1 MPMLT
6 VCAGCGGVSH
16 IKCNTHHPHPRTKRQ
31 ANGLYFGILFCKHSV
46 KSCNSFCI
54 KSIKYVWHS
63 NTPKRRLT
71 FSAFENCAV
80 CKILFV
86 VCMLSSKS
94 HNFDWPLAR
103 IHKVFVYVGLVVVIV
118 LCSFVSVSLFT
129 KSRVKWTFAIYLPLG
144 INRKS
149 PLTLLNFLCLSVR
162 AESNSKKIVKS
173 LCPFPFSFSLWHNTP
188 LHYFFRLFEFSLPL
202 QSKKDSLFLCEKR
215 QPNVHN
221 LYKVLTCRKSVEIT
235 HQAEQTNTNS
245 QDA

>member
-16 IKCNTHHPHPRTKRQ
+16 LKCNTHHPHPRTKRQ

-54 KSIKYVWHS
+54 KPIKYVWHS
-63 NTPKRRLT
+63 IIFKRRFT
-71 FSAFENCAV
+71 PSALENRAF
-80 CKILFV
+80 CKILCVF
-86 VCMLSSKS
+86 CMLSSKS

-173 LCPFPFSFSLWHNTP
+173 FCPFPFSFSLWHKKP
-188 LHYFFRLFEFSLPL
+188 LHYFFDCS
-202 QSKKDSLFLCEKR
+202 SFLCLS
-215 QPNVHN
+215 N
-221 LYKVLTCRKSVEIT
+221 LKKIVYFCVRKGN
-235 HQAEQTNTNS
+235 QACIISTKFWLVAS
-245 QDA
+245 P